1 MVSVRY
7 QEGDLEAGMIVK
19 KMHNDT
25 DLPPKVESG
34 EMLMMHSLGAR
45 LFFDKKGKFHI
56 YDKTSNQDDQNSGSE
71 SSGSG
76 SSSSGSGSSS
86 SSSGQGRPLKNAPP
100 LKPQSVHIQFD
111 GKGKMTTTSF
121 RQDKRQQGQDPA
133 DPNSQES
140 PDPFSIHENDGKGG
154 THTHTTYQKGQG
166 GSSSS
171 GGGGGQ
177 PQPATSQG
185 DPDRRRRKPRTRS
198 SLGSRSTQ
206 TTRSR

>member
-1 MVSVRY
+1 MLVGLTPGSGKGDGQGGAGSSSGGAGGAGGASGGQGGGQQKQYQGDMVSVRY

-19 KMHNDT
+19 KMNNHT
-25 DLPPKVESG
+25 DRPPKVESG

-71 SSGSG
+71 LSGVG
-76 SSSSGSGSSS
+76 SSSSGSSSSS

-121 RQDKRQQGQDPA
+121 RQDSRQQRQDPA
-133 DPNSQES
+133 DPNSQEL
-140 PDPFSIHENDGKGG
+140 PDPFG
-154 THTHTTYQKGQG
+154 
-166 GSSSS
+166 
-171 GGGGGQ
+171 
-177 PQPATSQG
+177 
-185 DPDRRRRKPRTRS
+185 
-198 SLGSRSTQ
+198 
-206 TTRSR
+206 